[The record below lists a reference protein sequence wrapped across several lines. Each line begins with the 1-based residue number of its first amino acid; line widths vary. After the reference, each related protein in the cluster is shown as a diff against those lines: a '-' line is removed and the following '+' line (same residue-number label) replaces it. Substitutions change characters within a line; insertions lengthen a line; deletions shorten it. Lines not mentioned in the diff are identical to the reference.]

1 MCVYICMQELDDEEY
16 GRWKEEREN
25 AELSAE
31 QRDEKIF
38 QSNCHIE
45 QKLLLLG
52 EFLSSLSLSPF
63 STTFF
68 FPFFLPLSFCF
79 SLSF

>member
-1 MCVYICMQELDDEEY
+1 MQELDDEEY
-16 GRWKEEREN
+16 GWWKEEREN

-52 EFLSSLSLSPF
+52 EFLSSLSLPFLYHFLLPFLSSPLIL
-63 STTFF
+63 
-68 FPFFLPLSFCF
+68 FLSLLLVHLSIY
-79 SLSF
+79 